1 MRRTLLSVT
10 AALALGAMLT
20 ACGGDDDDG
29 ASGCTPVDSSFEVE
43 AQDSLKFD
51 KGAYDADAGCI
62 EVTYKNGGTVT
73 HNLLIEGKSDF
84 KLSVGDVDK
93 GTVDLPAGTY
103 ELYCDVAGHRATMHA
118 DLTVS

>member
-1 MRRTLLSVT
+1 MRRPFLPVT
-10 AALALGAMLT
+10 AALVLGALLT
-20 ACGGDDDDG
+20 ACGGDDDG
-29 ASGCTPVDSSFEVE
+29 ASGCTPADSDVTVE

-51 KGAYDADAGCI
+51 KGAYEAGAGCI
-62 EVTYKNGGTVT
+62 EVTYTNGGSVS

-93 GTVDLPAGTY
+93 GTVELPAGTY